1 MSCGARAL
9 RFIES
14 ATALPAAFL
23 AAQTIPLALYVSMT
37 PDFCPHT
44 CSSRWHHPLRS
55 ICQGSEPGPP
65 PQPPRHCAGK
75 AFEDLLGA
83 DAVRSSAS
91 APVAAPRTAHPEA
104 GLVHGGLW
112 SPQSSMAP
120 QSSLGGRSSGSSLPG
135 LDSGVLRSHGSQQWP
150 PRRPAVEQV
159 GGSRCACL
167 VRSRS
172 ALG

>member
-1 MSCGARAL
+1 MSCGAQSL

-23 AAQTIPLALYVSMT
+23 AAQMISLALYVSIN
-37 PDFCPHT
+37 PDFCPT
-44 CSSRWHHPLRS
+44 PAAAVAPTLSAPCASDLSLAPIPSLPIR
-55 ICQGSEPGPP
+55 
-65 PQPPRHCAGK
+65 CAGK
-75 AFEDLLGA
+75 AFEELLGA

-91 APVAAPRTAHPEA
+91 APVAAPRTGHPEA